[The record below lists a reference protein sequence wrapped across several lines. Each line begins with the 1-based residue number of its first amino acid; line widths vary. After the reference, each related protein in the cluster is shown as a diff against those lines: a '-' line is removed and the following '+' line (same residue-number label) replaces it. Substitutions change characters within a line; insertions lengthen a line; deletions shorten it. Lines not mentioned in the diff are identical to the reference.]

1 MISDY
6 LQAIFLAF
14 VQGVSEFI
22 PVSSSAHLVI
32 FSEFLNFNGQSLIFD
47 VGLHLGSL
55 IAIIFFF
62 RNDLLKIK
70 NNKKLLKLIIIGS
83 LPLII
88 FGYYFISFGIINIL
102 RNIEVIGWS
111 TLVFGLLLYYA
122 DSFKVAKN
130 LDKDLNT
137 KNILIIGMMQVL
149 SLMPGVSRSGII
161 ITVGRLL
168 NFNREDSVKI
178 SFFLSIPALL
188 GASIISIKDVT
199 NESFEFNILLLI
211 SILVSFIFSYLTIK
225 YLLIY
230 VQKFSMKIFVVYR
243 IILSFFI
250 FNPLCFISSVN
261 SGIK

>member
-70 NNKKLLKLIIIGS
+70 SNKKLLKLIIIGS

-122 DSFKVAKN
+122 DSFKVARN

-199 NESFEFNILLLI
+199 NESFEFNMLLLI

-250 FNPLCFISSVN
+250 FFI
-261 SGIK
+261 IYT

>member
-32 FSEFLNFNGQSLIFD
+32 FSEFLNFKGQSLIFD

-88 FGYYFISFGIINIL
+88 FGYFFISFGIINIL

-122 DSFKVAKN
+122 DSFKVARN

-250 FNPLCFISSVN
+250 FFI
-261 SGIK
+261 IYT

>member
-122 DSFKVAKN
+122 DSFKVTKN

-188 GASIISIKDVT
+188 GASIISIKDVA

-250 FNPLCFISSVN
+250 FFI
-261 SGIK
+261 IYT

>member
-122 DSFKVAKN
+122 DSFKVARN

-243 IILSFFI
+243 IILSFLIFFI
-250 FNPLCFISSVN
+250 IYT
-261 SGIK
+261 

>member
-70 NNKKLLKLIIIGS
+70 SNKKLLKLIIIGS

-199 NESFEFNILLLI
+199 NESF
-211 SILVSFIFSYLTIK
+211 
-225 YLLIY
+225 
-230 VQKFSMKIFVVYR
+230 
-243 IILSFFI
+243 
-250 FNPLCFISSVN
+250 
-261 SGIK
+261 

>member
-122 DSFKVAKN
+122 DSFKVARN

-161 ITVGRLL
+161 ITIGRLL

-225 YLLIY
+225 FLLIY

-250 FNPLCFISSVN
+250 FFI
-261 SGIK
+261 IYT

>member
-88 FGYYFISFGIINIL
+88 FGYFFISFGIINIL

-168 NFNREDSVKI
+168 NFNRKDSVKI

-199 NESFEFNILLLI
+199 NESFEFNIL
-211 SILVSFIFSYLTIK
+211 FK
-225 YLLIY
+225 
-230 VQKFSMKIFVVYR
+230 
-243 IILSFFI
+243 
-250 FNPLCFISSVN
+250 
-261 SGIK
+261 

>member
-88 FGYYFISFGIINIL
+88 FGYYLISFGIINIL

-122 DSFKVAKN
+122 DSFKVARN

-168 NFNREDSVKI
+168 NFNRKDSVKI

-250 FNPLCFISSVN
+250 FFI
-261 SGIK
+261 IYT

>member
-70 NNKKLLKLIIIGS
+70 SNKKLLKLIIIGS

-88 FGYYFISFGIINIL
+88 FGYYFTSFGIINIL

-122 DSFKVAKN
+122 DSFKVARN

-199 NESFEFNILLLI
+199 NEGLEFNILLLI

-250 FNPLCFISSVN
+250 FFI
-261 SGIK
+261 IYT

>member
-88 FGYYFISFGIINIL
+88 FGYYLISFGIINIL

-122 DSFKVAKN
+122 DSFKVARN

-199 NESFEFNILLLI
+199 LSLI
-211 SILVSFIFSYLTIK
+211 HI
-225 YLLIY
+225 
-230 VQKFSMKIFVVYR
+230 
-243 IILSFFI
+243 
-250 FNPLCFISSVN
+250 
-261 SGIK
+261 

>member
-1 MISDY
+1 MISVY
-6 LQAIFLAF
+6 LQAFFLAV

-32 FSEFLNFNGQSLIFD
+32 LSEFLDFEDQSLVFD

-70 NNKKLLKLIIIGS
+70 SDKNLLKLIIIGS
-83 LPLII
+83 LPLVI
-88 FGYYFISFGIINIL
+88 FGYSLINFGIINIF
-102 RNIEVIGWS
+102 RNIEIIAWS
-111 TLVFGLLLYYA
+111 SLVFGLLLYYS
-122 DSFKVAKN
+122 DSFKVSKKFN
-130 LDKDLNT
+130 KDLNI
-137 KNILIIGMMQVL
+137 KSILIIGVMQVL
-149 SLMPGVSRSGII
+149 SLVPGVSRSGII

-168 NFNREDSVKI
+168 NFNREDSIKI

-188 GASIISIKDVT
+188 GASILSIKDVAKE
-199 NESFEFNILLLI
+199 NFEFNLLLII

-230 VQKFSMKIFVVYR
+230 VQKFSLKIFVIYR

-250 FNPLCFISSVN
+250 FLI
-261 SGIK
+261 IYT

>member
-6 LQAIFLAF
+6 LQAFFLAF

-130 LDKDLNT
+130 FDKDLNT

-199 NESFEFNILLLI
+199 NESFEFNMLLLI

-250 FNPLCFISSVN
+250 FFI
-261 SGIK
+261 IYT

>member
-6 LQAIFLAF
+6 LQAIFLDF

-122 DSFKVAKN
+122 DSFKVARN

-250 FNPLCFISSVN
+250 FFI
-261 SGIK
+261 IYT

>member
-88 FGYYFISFGIINIL
+88 FGYYLISFGIINIL

-199 NESFEFNILLLI
+199 NELSLI
-211 SILVSFIFSYLTIK
+211 HI
-225 YLLIY
+225 
-230 VQKFSMKIFVVYR
+230 
-243 IILSFFI
+243 
-250 FNPLCFISSVN
+250 
-261 SGIK
+261 

>member
-88 FGYYFISFGIINIL
+88 FGYYFISFGIIDIL

-122 DSFKVAKN
+122 DSFKVARN

-250 FNPLCFISSVN
+250 FFI
-261 SGIK
+261 IYT

>member
-55 IAIIFFF
+55 VAIIFFF

-70 NNKKLLKLIIIGS
+70 NNKKILKLIIIGS

-122 DSFKVAKN
+122 DSFKVARN

-199 NESFEFNILLLI
+199 NESFEFNMLLLI

-250 FNPLCFISSVN
+250 FFI
-261 SGIK
+261 IYT

>member
-168 NFNREDSVKI
+168 NFNSEDSVKI

-188 GASIISIKDVT
+188 GASIISIKDVS
-199 NESFEFNILLLI
+199 NESFEFNMLLLI

-225 YLLIY
+225 FLLIY

-250 FNPLCFISSVN
+250 FFI
-261 SGIK
+261 IYT

>member
-70 NNKKLLKLIIIGS
+70 SNKKLLKLMIIGS

-250 FNPLCFISSVN
+250 FFI
-261 SGIK
+261 IYT

>member
-32 FSEFLNFNGQSLIFD
+32 FSEFLDFNGQSLIFD

-122 DSFKVAKN
+122 DSFKVVRN

-137 KNILIIGMMQVL
+137 KNIIIIGMMQVL

-250 FNPLCFISSVN
+250 FFI
-261 SGIK
+261 IYT

>member
-14 VQGVSEFI
+14 VQGISEFI

-122 DSFKVAKN
+122 DSFKVARN

-211 SILVSFIFSYLTIK
+211 SILISFIFSYLTIK
-225 YLLIY
+225 FLLIY

-250 FNPLCFISSVN
+250 FFI
-261 SGIK
+261 IYT

>member
-122 DSFKVAKN
+122 DSFKVARN

-161 ITVGRLL
+161 ITIGRLL

-199 NESFEFNILLLI
+199 NESFEFNMLLLI

-250 FNPLCFISSVN
+250 FFI
-261 SGIK
+261 IYT

>member
-1 MISDY
+1 
-6 LQAIFLAF
+6 
-14 VQGVSEFI
+14 
-22 PVSSSAHLVI
+22 
-32 FSEFLNFNGQSLIFD
+32 
-47 VGLHLGSL
+47 
-55 IAIIFFF
+55 
-62 RNDLLKIK
+62 
-70 NNKKLLKLIIIGS
+70 

-102 RNIEVIGWS
+102 RNVEVIGWS

-122 DSFKVAKN
+122 DSFKVARN

-250 FNPLCFISSVN
+250 FFI
-261 SGIK
+261 IYT

>member
-55 IAIIFFF
+55 VAIIFFF

-122 DSFKVAKN
+122 DSFKVARN

-250 FNPLCFISSVN
+250 FFI
-261 SGIK
+261 IYT

>member
-88 FGYYFISFGIINIL
+88 FGYYLISFGIINIL

-122 DSFKVAKN
+122 DSFKVARN

-250 FNPLCFISSVN
+250 FFI
-261 SGIK
+261 IYT

>member
-6 LQAIFLAF
+6 LQAFFLAF

-32 FSEFLNFNGQSLIFD
+32 FSDFLNFNSQSLMFD

-70 NNKKLLKLIIIGS
+70 NNKKILKLIIIGS

-122 DSFKVAKN
+122 DSFKVARN

-250 FNPLCFISSVN
+250 FFI
-261 SGIK
+261 IYT

>member
-88 FGYYFISFGIINIL
+88 FGYFFISFGIINIL

-122 DSFKVAKN
+122 DSFKVARN

-250 FNPLCFISSVN
+250 FFI
-261 SGIK
+261 IYT

>member
-70 NNKKLLKLIIIGS
+70 SNKKLLKLIIIGS

-122 DSFKVAKN
+122 DSFKVARN

-250 FNPLCFISSVN
+250 FFI
-261 SGIK
+261 IYT

>member
-6 LQAIFLAF
+6 LQAFFLAF

-32 FSEFLNFNGQSLIFD
+32 FSDFLNFNSQSLMFD

-70 NNKKLLKLIIIGS
+70 NNKKILKLIIIGS

-122 DSFKVAKN
+122 DSFKVVRN

-250 FNPLCFISSVN
+250 FFI
-261 SGIK
+261 IYT

>member
-211 SILVSFIFSYLTIK
+211 SILVSFIFSFINLRT
-225 YLLIY
+225 
-230 VQKFSMKIFVVYR
+230 KIFYED
-243 IILSFFI
+243 ICSL
-250 FNPLCFISSVN
+250 
-261 SGIK
+261 

>member
-32 FSEFLNFNGQSLIFD
+32 FSEFLDFNGQSLIFD

-199 NESFEFNILLLI
+199 NESFEFNMLLLI

-250 FNPLCFISSVN
+250 FFI
-261 SGIK
+261 IYT

>member
-122 DSFKVAKN
+122 DSFKVVRN

-137 KNILIIGMMQVL
+137 KNIIIIGMMQVL

-161 ITVGRLL
+161 ITIGRLL

-250 FNPLCFISSVN
+250 FFI
-261 SGIK
+261 IYT

>member
-55 IAIIFFF
+55 VAIIFFF

-70 NNKKLLKLIIIGS
+70 NNKKILKLIIIGS

-122 DSFKVAKN
+122 DSFKVARN

-250 FNPLCFISSVN
+250 FFI
-261 SGIK
+261 IYT

>member
-88 FGYYFISFGIINIL
+88 FGYYFISFGIIDIL

-225 YLLIY
+225 FLLIY

-250 FNPLCFISSVN
+250 FFI
-261 SGIK
+261 IYT

>member
-70 NNKKLLKLIIIGS
+70 SNKKLLKLIIIGS

-188 GASIISIKDVT
+188 GASIISIKDNT
-199 NESFEFNILLLI
+199 NESFEFNMLLLI

-250 FNPLCFISSVN
+250 FFI
-261 SGIK
+261 IYT

>member
-70 NNKKLLKLIIIGS
+70 SNKKLLKLIIIGS

-225 YLLIY
+225 FLLIY

-250 FNPLCFISSVN
+250 FFI
-261 SGIK
+261 IYT

>member
-88 FGYYFISFGIINIL
+88 FGYFFISFGIINIL

-122 DSFKVAKN
+122 DSFKVARN

-168 NFNREDSVKI
+168 NFNRKDSVKI

-250 FNPLCFISSVN
+250 FFI
-261 SGIK
+261 IYT

>member
-70 NNKKLLKLIIIGS
+70 SNKKLLKLIIIGS

-122 DSFKVAKN
+122 DSFKVARN

-137 KNILIIGMMQVL
+137 KNIIIIGMMQVL

-199 NESFEFNILLLI
+199 NESFEFNMLLLI

-250 FNPLCFISSVN
+250 FFI
-261 SGIK
+261 IYT

>member
-122 DSFKVAKN
+122 DSFKVARN

-250 FNPLCFISSVN
+250 FFI
-261 SGIK
+261 IYT

>member
-199 NESFEFNILLLI
+199 NESF
-211 SILVSFIFSYLTIK
+211 
-225 YLLIY
+225 
-230 VQKFSMKIFVVYR
+230 
-243 IILSFFI
+243 
-250 FNPLCFISSVN
+250 
-261 SGIK
+261 